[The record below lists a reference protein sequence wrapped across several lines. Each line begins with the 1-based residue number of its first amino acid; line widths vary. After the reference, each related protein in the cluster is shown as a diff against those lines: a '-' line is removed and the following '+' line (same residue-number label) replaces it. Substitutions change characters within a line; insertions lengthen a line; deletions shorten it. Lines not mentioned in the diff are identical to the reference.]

1 MTLKGDDLMVSF
13 IEVESVRCVLPG
25 FALPLGKSG
34 DYLVKYFKEKHGV
47 DIEYLTQTK
56 TLPADGPKGSRVD
69 QIFNVEKH
77 SLDKF
82 ADIRAQIGAL
92 YATEIIEN
100 NDQHLYNERVYLKFF
115 QTTENELL
123 KLGKISKEDVYQI
136 TE

>member
-1 MTLKGDDLMVSF
+1 MVSF

-34 DYLVKYFKEKHGV
+34 DFLVKYFKDKHGI

-69 QIFNVEKH
+69 QIFNVDKQ

-82 ADIRAQIGAL
+82 ATIKTHIGAL

-100 NDQHLYNERVYLKFF
+100 NDQHLYNERVYLKYF
-115 QTTENELL
+115 QTTERELL

-136 TE
+136 TK

>member
-1 MTLKGDDLMVSF
+1 MVSF

-34 DYLVKYFKEKHGV
+34 DYLVNYFKDKHGIE
-47 DIEYLTQTK
+47 IEYLTQTK
-56 TLPADGPKGSRVD
+56 TLPANGPKGSRVD
-69 QIFNVEKH
+69 QIFNVDKQ

-82 ADIRAQIGAL
+82 AAIKTQIGAL
-92 YATEIIEN
+92 YATEIVEN
-100 NDQHLYNERVYLKFF
+100 NDQHLYNERVYLKYF
-115 QTTENELL
+115 QTTERELL